1 MGSISY
7 APKYYNPNWSQYSR
21 RRKLWEEQEKRNKK
35 YRNSSNKPVN
45 NTGNTEKTKK

>member
-21 RRKLWEEQEKRNKK
+21 RRKLWEAAQKRNDRYKNSRNEKK
-35 YRNSSNKPVN
+35 E
-45 NTGNTEKTKK
+45 NTQTKK